1 MADGVIQ
8 EIKDRLNIVEVVG
21 SYIQLKQAGVN
32 WKANCPF
39 HNEKTASFN
48 VNPSRQIWHCF
59 GCNEGGDVFS
69 FVQKHEHLDFVETL
83 KLLADRAGVTLPDR
97 RPEDAG
103 FKDQKDRLFRVNN
116 FAAKFYN
123 SVLLGPDGAA
133 AREYLKR
140 RGVADATVTTWQI
153 GYAPEGYQVLEKPLL
168 AKGARREDLVA
179 AGVSV
184 QGERGTYDRFRGRI
198 TFPIFN
204 QQGQVVGFS
213 ARILVDDGKSAKYIN
228 SPESPIYHKGSTI
241 FGLNFARN
249 AIIQS
254 GEVVVVEGQM
264 DCIKPQQTGFLN
276 TVATSGTAFTED
288 HLRILKRYAS
298 TILFAFDQDEAGQ
311 KALYK
316 SGQMALRLGFS
327 VRVIRYVGAKDP
339 DELITKNPAL
349 WEEAV
354 KKAVWFV
361 DFFLQ
366 RAEAEFPARSLEQ
379 RKFISTSVV
388 PLIGLLVDSLERD
401 YFIKKLEEEFGM
413 DGKTVRA
420 AIQSAGTSGAPVG
433 VIQSIEVYD
442 ESREPVSAV
451 EKNILGALAHKQ
463 FRELFVK
470 EGAIEDFIHP
480 DSRELAGY
488 LLRAEPVP
496 DRLQSLA
503 QEAEFMVESQSQND
517 GEMVNSFTDLQKT
530 FYTFRLLSLRTA
542 LLNIT
547 PLMRQ
552 AERSGNMDA
561 LRELQ
566 QQFAHVSA
574 TRLELERKIQD
585 L

>member
-8 EIKDRLNIVEVVG
+8 EIKDRLNIVEVIG

-97 RPEDAG
+97 RQEDVG
-103 FKDQKDRLFRVNN
+103 LKDQKERLLRVNT
-116 FAAKFYN
+116 FAAKFYH

-133 AREYLKR
+133 ARAYLKR
-140 RGVADATVTTWQI
+140 RGITDATIATWQI

-204 QQGQVVGFS
+204 QQGHVVGFS

-241 FGLNFARN
+241 FGLSFARN

-264 DCIKPQQTGFLN
+264 DCIKPQQAGFLN

-288 HLRILKRYAS
+288 HLRILKRFAT
-298 TILFAFDQDEAGQ
+298 TIFFAFDQDEAGQ

-316 SGQMALRLGFS
+316 SGQMALRLGFG
-327 VRVIRYVGAKDP
+327 VRVIQYAGAKDP
-339 DELITKNPAL
+339 DELISKSPEL
-349 WEEAV
+349 WREAIS
-354 KKAVWFV
+354 KAVWFV

-366 RAEAEFPARSLEQ
+366 RAETEFATRSLEQ
-379 RKFISTSVV
+379 RKFISTTVV
-388 PLIGLLVDSLERD
+388 PLIGLLGDSLERD
-401 YFIKKLEEEFGM
+401 YYIKKLEEEFGLE
-413 DGKTVRA
+413 GSTVRT
-420 AIQSAGTSGAPVG
+420 IVQGIGAPIASTG
-433 VIQSIEVYD
+433 V
-442 ESREPVSAV
+442 SRAAEGV
-451 EKNILGALAHKQ
+451 EGGLEQVPTMEKTILGALSVKE
-463 FRELFVK
+463 FKELFVG
-470 EGAIEDFIHP
+470 EGKIEDFTHP
-480 DSRELAGY
+480 HARELAGY
-488 LLRAEPVP
+488 LMEAQPVP

-503 QEAEFMVESQSQND
+503 REAEFVVESQSQND
-517 GEMVNSFTDLQKT
+517 GEKVNSFTNLQKT
-530 FYTFRLLSLRTA
+530 FYTFRLLSLKTA
-542 LLNIT
+542 LQNIT

-552 AERSGNMDA
+552 AERSGNVDA

-566 QQFAHVSA
+566 RQFAHFSA

>member
-8 EIKDRLNIVEVVG
+8 EIKDRLNIVEVIG

-59 GCNEGGDVFS
+59 GCNEGGDVFT

-97 RPEDAG
+97 RQEDAV

-116 FAAKFYN
+116 FAAKFYH
-123 SVLLGPDGAA
+123 SMLLGPAGAA
-133 AREYLKR
+133 AREYLQR
-140 RGVADATVTTWQI
+140 RGVEENTITSWQI

-204 QQGQVVGFS
+204 PQAQVVGFS

-228 SPESPIYHKGSTI
+228 SPESPIYHKGATI

-264 DCIKPQQTGFLN
+264 DCIKPQQAGFLN
-276 TVATSGTAFTED
+276 TVATSGTAFTEE

-298 TILFAFDQDEAGQ
+298 TIFFAFDQDEAGQ

-316 SGQMALRLGFS
+316 SGQMALRLGFA
-327 VRVIRYVGAKDP
+327 VRVIRYTGAKDP
-339 DELITKNPAL
+339 DELISKNPAL

-379 RKFISTSVV
+379 RKFISTTVV
-388 PLIGLLVDSLERD
+388 PLIGLLTDSLERD

-413 DGKTVRA
+413 EGKTVRA
-420 AIQSAGTSGAPVG
+420 AIQSATTGAPL
-433 VIQSIEVYD
+433 QSASPV
-442 ESREPVSAV
+442 ESYVEAEELVSAV
-451 EKNILGALAHKQ
+451 EKNILGALAYKQ
-463 FRELFVK
+463 FRELFAK
-470 EGAIEDFIHP
+470 EGTLADFTHP
-480 DSRELAGY
+480 DARELAGY
-488 LLRAEPVP
+488 LLRGEQVP

-542 LLNIT
+542 LQNIT

-552 AERSGNMDA
+552 AERSGNTDA

-566 QQFAHVSA
+566 QQFAHASA

>member
-8 EIKDRLNIVEVVG
+8 EIKDRLNIVEVIG

-59 GCNEGGDVFS
+59 GCNEGGDVFT
-69 FVQKHEHLDFVETL
+69 FVQKYEHLDFVETL
-83 KLLADRAGVTLPDR
+83 KLLADRAGVALPDR
-97 RPEDAG
+97 RQEDAG
-103 FKDQKDRLFRVNN
+103 FKEQKDRLFRVNN
-116 FAAKFYN
+116 FAAKFYH
-123 SVLLGPDGAA
+123 SMLLGPAGVA
-133 AREYLKR
+133 AREYLQR
-140 RGVADATVTTWQI
+140 RGVAEGTIGTWQI

-228 SPESPIYHKGSTI
+228 SPESPIYHKGATI
-241 FGLNFARN
+241 FGLNFARS

-264 DCIKPQQTGFLN
+264 DCIKPQQAGFLN
-276 TVATSGTAFTED
+276 TVATSGTAFTEE

-298 TILFAFDQDEAGQ
+298 TIFFAFDQDEAGQ

-316 SGQMALRLGFS
+316 SGQMALRLGFN
-327 VRVIRYVGAKDP
+327 VRVIRYAGAKDP
-339 DELITKNPAL
+339 DELISKNPAL

-366 RAEAEFPARSLEQ
+366 RAETEFPARSLEQ
-379 RKFISTSVV
+379 RKFISSTVV
-388 PLIGLLVDSLERD
+388 PLIALLTDSLERD
-401 YFIKKLEEEFGM
+401 HFIKKLEEEFGM

-420 AIQSAGTSGAPVG
+420 AIQQLTVGTPAQPTAP
-433 VIQSIEVYD
+433 IEPYPEV
-442 ESREPVSAV
+442 EELVSAV
-451 EKNILGALAHKQ
+451 EKNILGALTYKQ
-463 FRELFVK
+463 FRELFAR
-470 EGAIEDFIHP
+470 EGAIEDFTHP
-480 DSRELAGY
+480 DARELAGC
-488 LLRAEPVP
+488 LLRGGPVP
-496 DRLQSLA
+496 DRLRSLA

-542 LLNIT
+542 LQNIT

-566 QQFAHVSA
+566 QQFAHASA

>member
-8 EIKDRLNIVEVVG
+8 EIKDRLNIVEVIG

-48 VNPSRQIWHCF
+48 VNPARQIWHCF
-59 GCNEGGDVFS
+59 GCNEGGDVFT
-69 FVQKHEHLDFVETL
+69 FVQKYEHLDFVETL

-97 RPEDAG
+97 RQEDTG
-103 FKDQKDRLFRVNN
+103 LKEQKDRLFRVNN
-116 FAAKFYN
+116 FAAKFYH
-123 SVLLGPDGAA
+123 SVLLGPAGVA
-133 AREYLKR
+133 AREYLQR
-140 RGVADATVTTWQI
+140 RGVEENTITSWQI

-168 AKGARREDLVA
+168 AKGARKEDLVA

-204 QQGQVVGFS
+204 PQGQVVGFS

-228 SPESPIYHKGSTI
+228 SPESPIYHKGATI
-241 FGLNFARN
+241 FGLNFARS

-264 DCIKPQQTGFLN
+264 DCIKPQQAGFLN
-276 TVATSGTAFTED
+276 TVATSGTAFTEE

-298 TILFAFDQDEAGQ
+298 TIFFAFDQDEAGQ

-316 SGQMALRLGFS
+316 SGQMALRLGFN
-327 VRVIRYVGAKDP
+327 VRVIRYTGAKDP
-339 DELITKNPAL
+339 DELISKNPAL

-366 RAEAEFPARSLEQ
+366 RAETEFGARSIEQ
-379 RKFISTSVV
+379 RKFISTVVV
-388 PLIGLLVDSLERD
+388 PLITLLIDPLERD
-401 YFIKKLEEEFGM
+401 HFIKKLEEEFGM

-420 AIQSAGTSGAPVG
+420 AIQQLAVGTPVPA
-433 VIQSIEVYD
+433 VSPVEFYP
-442 ESREPVSAV
+442 ETEELVSAV
-451 EKNILGALAHKQ
+451 EKNILGALTNKQ
-463 FRELFVK
+463 FRELFGR
-470 EGAIEDFIHP
+470 EAMIEDFTHP
-480 DSRELAGY
+480 DARELAGY
-488 LLRAEPVP
+488 LLRGEPVP

-542 LLNIT
+542 LQNIT

-566 QQFAHVSA
+566 QQFAHASA